1 MNFKKVMLGVFAI
14 GLLAGCGNEKK
25 EEVKVATETP
35 MTLEQIIEAA
45 KKEGE
50 VNSVGMPDAWAN
62 WKGTWAD
69 LKEKYGLNHVDTDMS
84 SAEEIAKFKA
94 EGENATADIGD
105 IGYEFGTVA
114 KAQNVTLPYKPT
126 TWDEIPQWAKDP
138 EGNWVLGYT
147 GTIAFIVNKDL
158 VTKIPTS
165 WKELGESDAKV
176 TIGPVG
182 IASQATNSVLAA
194 AFALGGDEGNI
205 QPAIDFFGKIAE
217 EGRLLS
223 NDPSIAAL
231 EKGEVEVAL
240 VWDFNGLNYRDQID
254 RSRFEVLI
262 PSDGSLISGYATII
276 NKYAKH
282 PNAAKLTREFILS
295 DEGQINLA
303 IGYAKP
309 IRTSVQLP
317 EEVKAKLLPNEQYKN
332 ARPVKDFDKW
342 KKTSENIAQ
351 MWQEE
356 VVFKMNK

>member
-105 IGYEFGTVA
+105 IGYEFGTIA
-114 KAQNVTLPYKPT
+114 KSQNVTLPYKPS
-126 TWDEIPQWAKDP
+126 TWEEIPQWAKDLD
-138 EGNWVLGYT
+138 GHWVLGYT

-165 WKELGESDAKV
+165 WKELKESDAKV
-176 TIGPVG
+176 TVGAVG

-205 QPAIDFFGKIAE
+205 QPAIEYFADLAE
-217 EGRLLS
+217 EGRLLV
-223 NDPSIAAL
+223 NDPSIATL
-231 EKGEVEVAL
+231 EKGEVEVGL

-254 RSRFEVLI
+254 RNKFEVLI
-262 PSDGSLISGYATII
+262 PSDGSLTSGYATII
-276 NKYAKH
+276 NKYAKN

-309 IRTSVQLP
+309 IRTNVQLP
-317 EEVKAKLLPNEQYKN
+317 EDVKAKLLPNEQYKN
-332 ARPVKDFDKW
+332 ARPVTDFDKW
-342 KKTSENIAQ
+342 KKLLKISLN
-351 MWQEE
+351 
-356 VVFKMNK
+356 FGKKRLFSN

>member
-1 MNFKKVMLGVFAI
+1 MGLFALGIVV
-14 GLLAGCGNEKK
+14 GCGNEKK
-25 EEVKVATETP
+25 DEKELAAAKTT
-35 MTLEQIIEAA
+35 MTLEQIIEEA

-50 VNSVGMPDAWAN
+50 VNSVGMPDTWAN
-62 WKGTWAD
+62 WKGTWND

-105 IGYEFGTVA
+105 IGYEFGVIA
-114 KAQNVTLPYKPT
+114 KTQNVTLPYKPT
-126 TWDEIPQWAKDP
+126 TWESIPEWAKDP
-138 EGNWVLGYT
+138 EGHWVLGYT

-158 VTKIPTS
+158 VKKIPTS
-165 WKELGESDAKV
+165 WKELGESSAKV

-217 EGRLLS
+217 EGRMLS
-223 NDPSIAAL
+223 NEPSIAAL
-231 EKGEVEVAL
+231 EKGEVEVGL

-254 RSRFEVLI
+254 RSKFEVLI
-262 PSDGSLISGYATII
+262 PSDGSLTSGYATII

-282 PNAAKLTREFILS
+282 LNAAKLTREYILS
-295 DEGQINLA
+295 DDGQINLA

-309 IRTSVQLP
+309 IRTNVELP

-332 ARPVKDFDKW
+332 ARPVRDFEKW

-351 MWQEE
+351 VWQEE
-356 VVFKMNK
+356 IVFKMNK

>member
-138 EGNWVLGYT
+138 EGHWVLGYT

-158 VTKIPTS
+158 VTKIPIS

-240 VWDFNGLNYRDQID
+240 V
-254 RSRFEVLI
+254 
-262 PSDGSLISGYATII
+262 
-276 NKYAKH
+276 
-282 PNAAKLTREFILS
+282 
-295 DEGQINLA
+295 
-303 IGYAKP
+303 
-309 IRTSVQLP
+309 
-317 EEVKAKLLPNEQYKN
+317 
-332 ARPVKDFDKW
+332 
-342 KKTSENIAQ
+342 
-351 MWQEE
+351 
-356 VVFKMNK
+356 

>member
-105 IGYEFGTVA
+105 IGYEFGTIA
-114 KAQNVTLPYKPT
+114 KSQNVTLPYKPS
-126 TWDEIPQWAKDP
+126 TWEEIPQWAKDLD
-138 EGNWVLGYT
+138 GHWVLGYT

-165 WKELGESDAKV
+165 WKELKESDAKV
-176 TIGPVG
+176 TVGAVG

-205 QPAIDFFGKIAE
+205 QPAIEYFADLAE
-217 EGRLLS
+217 EGRLLV
-223 NDPSIAAL
+223 NDPSIATL
-231 EKGEVEVAL
+231 EKGEVEVGL

-254 RSRFEVLI
+254 RNKFEVLI
-262 PSDGSLISGYATII
+262 PSDGSLTSGYATII
-276 NKYAKH
+276 NKYAKN

-309 IRTSVQLP
+309 IRTNVQLP
-317 EEVKAKLLPNEQYKN
+317 EDVKAKLLPNEQYKN
-332 ARPVKDFDKW
+332 ARPVTDFDKW
-342 KKTSENIAQ
+342 KKTSENISQ
-351 MWQEE
+351 LWQEE
-356 VVFKMNK
+356 VVFKLN